1 MKIHSLM
8 IPDPISI
15 TGNASISETI
25 KLMKINSIR
34 HLPVVSKGNK
44 LKGFVTLA
52 DLKQGLILSMLG
64 DVSLAGAINLY
75 YRWVSD

>member
-15 TGNASISETI
+15 TENASISETI
-25 KLMKINSIR
+25 ELMKINSIR